1 MRLSPNECAYII
13 ETAETLHWRVA
24 HNHSNN
30 RVWICDEIDQDL
42 RFNALVQSIMPPHR
56 LIEKARVHFMK
67 AEDQMDSHIDT
78 VYEGVETIIV
88 RLNEGDP
95 RFIINDE
102 NTNEKVGVPNHV
114 PHHVMHGVIKG
125 NDDRYSLAIWY
136 K

>member
-1 MRLSPNECAYII
+1 
-13 ETAETLHWRVA
+13 
-24 HNHSNN
+24 
-30 RVWICDEIDQDL
+30 
-42 RFNALVQSIMPPHR
+42 
-56 LIEKARVHFMK
+56 
-67 AEDQMDSHIDT
+67 MDSHIDT